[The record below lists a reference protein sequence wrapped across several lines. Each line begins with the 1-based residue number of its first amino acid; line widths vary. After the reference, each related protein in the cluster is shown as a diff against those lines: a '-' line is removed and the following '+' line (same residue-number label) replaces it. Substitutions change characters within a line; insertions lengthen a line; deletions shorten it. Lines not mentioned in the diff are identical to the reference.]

1 MGPRLVRFFFLRHKT
16 YLLRSFPITK
26 GERFMTGILAS
37 KQDIL
42 FSAGALGD
50 DVWMICENFIEVEHP
65 MDQAAW

>member
-1 MGPRLVRFFFLRHKT
+1 
-16 YLLRSFPITK
+16 
-26 GERFMTGILAS
+26 MTGILAS